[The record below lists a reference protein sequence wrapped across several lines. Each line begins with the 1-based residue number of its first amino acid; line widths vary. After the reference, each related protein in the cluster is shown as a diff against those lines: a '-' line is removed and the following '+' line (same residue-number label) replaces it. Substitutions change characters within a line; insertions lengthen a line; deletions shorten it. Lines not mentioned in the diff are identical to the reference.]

1 MNVINVEE
9 NKKDIQQQL
18 AKERTETAHRR
29 TLLAEERTY
38 SAWIR
43 TGLASLA
50 TGFAIAKLMADS
62 GPTWMIRSL
71 GILFITAGGVMFALA
86 FWAYRGALQQM
97 QRPNQGGIPIWI
109 VGILTFTMLVGAATG
124 LAFILIE

>member
-1 MNVINVEE
+1 MNAASLKHD
-9 NKKDIQQQL
+9 KKDVQQQL
-18 AKERTETAHRR
+18 AEERTETAHRR

-38 SAWIR
+38 SAWVR

-71 GILFITAGGVMFALA
+71 GILFIAAGGVMFALA
-86 FWAYRGALQQM
+86 FWAYRRALRQM
-97 QRPNQGGIPIWI
+97 QEQVRGGIPIWLI
-109 VGILTFTMLVGAATG
+109 ATLTLAMLVGTAMG
-124 LAFILIE
+124 LAFIFIE